1 MEDRRNKNKK
11 ILGYDCIKATAN
23 FRGSEVT
30 AYFTKELPYSAG
42 PFKFFGLPGVI
53 LDIREDNKNFNIWK
67 AEKWNYQSIQPLIL
81 PLS

>member
-42 PFKFFGLPGVI
+42 PFKFFGLP
-53 LDIREDNKNFNIWK
+53 E
-67 AEKWNYQSIQPLIL
+67 
-81 PLS
+81 